1 MNNANIG
8 VGFYND
14 KHGESHGY
22 TYDIMTNSF
31 SADINDP
38 NAVST
43 VAAAINN
50 PEEIAGFFTDSSD
63 VIHGFIDNG
72 GVFTTV
78 DPTGSTETELLGLND
93 KGIADGFAV
102 IGGVQHGLIYDS
114 LTKMFTILDPAG
126 STATTFNGINDAGDL
141 VGFFVDAAGN
151 TDGVLGTPVPE
162 PSTWVMFLMG
172 FAGLGC
178 LGLRRS
184 RGRDVAPS

>member
-1 MNNANIG
+1 VNNEDLA

-14 KHGESHGY
+14 SQGNSHGY
-22 TYDIMTNSF
+22 TYNIATKTF

-38 NAVST
+38 LGVST
-43 VAAAINN
+43 VTAAINN
-50 PEEIAGFFTDSSD
+50 SDEIAGFFTDASG
-63 VIHGFIDNG
+63 VTHGFIDNS
-72 GVFTTV
+72 GVFSTV
-78 DPTGSTETELLGLND
+78 DPVGSTETQLLGLND
-93 KGIADGFAV
+93 EGIADGFAV
-102 IGGVQHGLIYDS
+102 IGGVQHGIIYDS

-126 STATTFNGINDAGDL
+126 STATTFNGLNDAGDL

-162 PSTWVMFLMG
+162 PSTWVMILTG

-184 RGRDVAPS
+184 RGREVAPS